1 MALNGSKWSIERNA
15 SQKRWLRMPV
25 GCQWILHCFWLAA
38 SGKKGGRLKLVV
50 SQSSKAP
57 RHPIKHDHILD
68 ALGVPTLGSAIFFL
82 AELYSHDG
90 TTLGRIRGHV
100 QFAKGMGQNTRH
112 NWFNCEHELPSSNQS
127 WRLWYL
133 YHCKVCHSDLWI
145 GRNLPAQCSVA
156 GPKKLKHKAGESQ
169 CPF

>member
-1 MALNGSKWSIERNA
+1 MVHREKRIAEAMIKNA
-15 SQKRWLRMPV
+15 GGMSMNSSLLLA
-25 GCQWILHCFWLAA
+25 CCFR
-38 SGKKGGRLKLVV
+38 KKGGGVSNLWCPKVPRPQGIQSNMITFWMLLVSRLWE
-50 SQSSKAP
+50 
-57 RHPIKHDHILD
+57 
-68 ALGVPTLGSAIFFL
+68 VPFFFL